1 MIFLSDWAD
10 VAHGSDPENNVCFA
24 KVQGQAG
31 KPNTLDI
38 DILTAWCVSI

>member
-24 KVQGQAG
+24 VLGQAG